1 MRLQRVDGHRDPD
14 LCCAAFSWGAEKYL
28 DMKMLLDP
36 LEEQLDL
43 PAQPVELCNRV
54 CWYLSL

>member
-1 MRLQRVDGHRDPD
+1 MRHQRVDGHLDPD
-14 LCCAAFSWGAEKYL
+14 LCCATFFWGAEKDL
-28 DMKMLLDP
+28 DMKMLLDS

-54 CWYLSL
+54 CGYTSL